1 MENEKSAQVMSI
13 GIVGGGKAGLQLLE
27 LFSKERQVKIAFI
40 VDRDQKAP
48 AMQTA
53 RERGVPIYD
62 NFEKAIAS
70 TKTDVIFELTGS
82 SAVCSKLKQAV
93 SNTEIELVTHKTMA
107 QILNSIDEANH
118 EIRTVVSTDIRAI
131 RDDISSSLDSISKLM
146 ENVEEITADMRI
158 LGLNARIEAARA
170 GEAGK
175 GFEVVA
181 QQMTSSV
188 DAVRNIVQEMVEVNT
203 KIKAIAGQV
212 DDSLEKLK

>member
-1 MENEKSAQVMSI
+1 MEDEKSTQVMLI
-13 GIVGGGKAGLQLLE
+13 GIVGGGKAGMQLLE
-27 LFSKERQVKIAFI
+27 LFSRDHQVKVAFV
-40 VDRDQKAP
+40 VDREQKAL

-53 RERGVPIYD
+53 RARAIPTYD
-62 NFEKAIAS
+62 NFERAIAS
-70 TKTDVIFELTGS
+70 NKTDVIFEVTGS
-82 SAVCSKLKQAV
+82 KAVSGKLKQLIEK
-93 SNTEIELVTHKTMA
+93 TEIELVTHKTMA
-107 QILNSIDEANH
+107 NILTSINEANQ

-131 RDDISSSLDSISKLM
+131 RDDISSSLDSISNLM

>member
-1 MENEKSAQVMSI
+1 M
-13 GIVGGGKAGLQLLE
+13 QLLE
-27 LFSKERQVKIAFI
+27 LFSKDRQVKVAFI
-40 VDRDQKAP
+40 VDRDQKAM
-48 AMQTA
+48 ALQMA
-53 RERGVPIYD
+53 RAQGIPTYD
-62 NFEKAIAS
+62 NFEKAVAS
-70 TKTDVIFELTGS
+70 IKTDVIFELTGS
-82 SAVCSKLKQAV
+82 AAVSGKLKQV
-93 SNTEIELVTHKTMA
+93 LSNTEIELVTHKTMA
-107 QILNSIDEANH
+107 QILASIAEANR

-131 RDDISSSLDSISKLM
+131 RDDISSSLDSISHLM

-188 DAVRNIVQEMVEVNT
+188 DAVRNIVQEMMEVNA
-203 KIKAIAGQV
+203 KIKAIASQV

>member
-1 MENEKSAQVMSI
+1 MENETSAQVMSI

-27 LFSKERQVKIAFI
+27 LFSKASQVKIAFI

-53 RERGVPIYD
+53 RERGIPIYD

-70 TKTDVIFELTGS
+70 IKTDVIFELTGS
-82 SAVCSKLKQAV
+82 MAVCNKLKQAV
-93 SNTEIELVTHKTMA
+93 GNTGIELVTHKTMA
-107 QILNSIDEANH
+107 QILTSIDDANQ
-118 EIRTVVSTDIRAI
+118 EIRTVVSQDIRAI

-188 DAVRNIVQEMVEVNT
+188 DAVRNIVQEMMEVNA
-203 KIKAIAGQV
+203 KIKAIASNV

>member
-1 MENEKSAQVMSI
+1 MSI